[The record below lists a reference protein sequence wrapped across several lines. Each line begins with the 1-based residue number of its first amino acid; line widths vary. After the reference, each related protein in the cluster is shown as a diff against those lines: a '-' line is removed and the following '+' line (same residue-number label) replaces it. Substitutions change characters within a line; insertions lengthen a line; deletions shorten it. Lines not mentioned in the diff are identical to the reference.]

1 MMGFHDAR
9 PVPPPASVRDPAPP
23 VVVPVV
29 GQGVGQGAGQG
40 GGGGDYRVYGPEA
53 GDPPC
58 PVIPLGKAGDT
69 LHVLSP
75 GGEMLTLNPKSNAMA
90 FVNLFDGNTQWLIRH
105 FRKLDKDGN
114 PVQDFVLRNA
124 YAWFVTQCRLAGIWD
139 PSTRICGV
147 GVWRGPVVDGV
158 AVPLAHCGNAIFQ
171 APRALQA
178 PLEPGARGDEDDG
191 GWYEPGYRAGKAI
204 FVARPAMARPDVDSP
219 ATAEDGRR
227 MLSAL
232 GLWAWE
238 RPEDPALCAGWFAA
252 ALLGGYPSWRV
263 HAQIAAEFGSGKSTL
278 LKLLVA
284 GLGALAR
291 EFNDVTE
298 AGARSAL
305 ANEGRVL
312 VLDEAENEGGPD
324 GKVAR
329 LIGLLRRMAGD
340 DGAAVGRGSPGQ
352 TFYEAHVSGCA
363 LMAAILPP
371 ALQPADRSRI
381 WRGQIRKAT
390 GDHAVLARVRAETAW
405 AASMS
410 ARFRA
415 RMLLRWQQYHET
427 QALYRERLMTTD
439 GYRADGRQADLLS
452 VLLAGLDVLTRDT
465 APIHDEQDEAMELV
479 RHLLSLMR
487 EADSESSTAG
497 LCWNYLLSWDTP
509 DRRGG
514 EVQNIGNMLAFA
526 LGEEG
531 PEGSNAMTL
540 RRFGL
545 RLEVVTWDH
554 VADPKQRWDGF
565 EQGDVWLLIANQHGG
580 LSRIFNAGR
589 GQRWGDGN
597 WSVSLAQMEGAR
609 KWPVPEQ
616 FAGVKSRAIAIPLR
630 MCQVPTE
637 HAPTPR
643 NPAPLSQG
651 EHGAPGGFW
660 P

>member
-1 MMGFHDAR
+1 MAGFDDAR
-9 PVPPPASVRDPAPP
+9 PVAPPAHVRVDAPPPAAQAAN
-23 VVVPVV
+23 
-29 GQGVGQGAGQG
+29 GGAGNVP
-40 GGGGDYRVYGPEA
+40 YRVYGPVE

-58 PVIPLGKAGDT
+58 PVIPLGKAGDV

-90 FVNLFDGNTQWLIRH
+90 FVNLFDGNTQWLIQH
-105 FRKLDKDGN
+105 FRKLDKDAN

-124 YAWFVTQCRLAGIWD
+124 YAWFVARCRVAGIWD
-139 PSTRICGV
+139 ASTRICGV

-158 AVPLAHCGNAIFQ
+158 AVPLAHCGDAIFE

-178 PLEPGARGDEDDG
+178 PLEPGARGKDDG
-191 GWYEPGYRAGKAI
+191 QGEWHEPGYRAGKAI
-204 FVARPAMARPDVDSP
+204 FVARPAMVRPDVDSP
-219 ATAEDGRR
+219 ATADDGRR
-227 MLSAL
+227 MLAAL

-238 RPEDPALCAGWFAA
+238 RPEDPSLCAGWFAA

-284 GLGALAR
+284 ALGALAR

-405 AASMS
+405 AGTMS

-415 RMLLRWQQYHET
+415 RMLLRWRQYHET
-427 QALYRERLMTTD
+427 QAIYRERLMTAD
-439 GYRADGRQADLLS
+439 GYMADGRQADLLS

-465 APIHDEQDEAMELV
+465 LPIRDEQDEAMELV

-526 LGEEG
+526 LGDEG
-531 PEGSNAMTL
+531 PDGSNGMTL

-545 RLEVVTWDH
+545 RLEEVKYDH
-554 VADPKQRWDGF
+554 IADPRQRWDGF
-565 EQGDVWLLIANQHGG
+565 EQGDMWLLVANQHGG
-580 LSRIFNAGR
+580 LSRIFGAGR

-597 WSVSLAQMEGAR
+597 WSLSLAQLDGSR

-616 FAGVKSRAIAIPLR
+616 FAGVKSRAIAIPMRICKVL
-630 MCQVPTE
+630 TE
-637 HAPTPR
+637 HAPMAR
-643 NPAPLSQG
+643 NPAPQTGG
-651 EHGAPGGFW
+651 EHGSHGGLW

>member
-1 MMGFHDAR
+1 MAFGNAR
-9 PVPPPASVRDPAPP
+9 PVAPP
-23 VVVPVV
+23 VQAAPSAPAPAAVAP
-29 GQGVGQGAGQG
+29 GR
-40 GGGGDYRVYGPEA
+40 GDPEYRIYGPEP

-58 PVIPLGKAGDT
+58 PVIPLGKAGDV

-75 GGEMLTLNPKSNAMA
+75 GGEMLTLTPKSNAMA
-90 FVNLFDGNTQWLIRH
+90 FVNLFDGNTEWLIRH
-105 FRKLDKDGN
+105 FRKLDKDGQ

-124 YAWFVTQCRLAGIWD
+124 YQWFVARCRAAGIWD

-147 GVWRGPVVDGV
+147 GVWRGPVFDGV
-158 AVPLAHCGNAIFQ
+158 AVPLAHCGDAVFE

-178 PLEPGARGDEDDG
+178 PLEPGARGDDDDG
-191 GWYEPGYRAGKAI
+191 AAGAWHDPGYRARKAI
-204 FVARPAMARPDVDSP
+204 FVARPAMQRPDVDNP
-219 ATAEDGRR
+219 ATAADGRR
-227 MLSAL
+227 MLAAL

-238 RPEDPALCAGWFAA
+238 CPEDPSLCAGWFAA

-284 GLGALAR
+284 VLGALAR

-371 ALQPADRSRI
+371 ALEPADRSRI
-381 WRGQIRKAT
+381 WRGQIRKVT
-390 GDHAVLARVRAETAW
+390 GDPDVMTRVRAETAW

-415 RMLLRWQQYHET
+415 RMLLRWRQYHEA
-427 QALYRERLMTTD
+427 QALYRDRLMTTD
-439 GYRADGRQADLLS
+439 GYMADGRQADLLS

-465 APIHDEQDEAMELV
+465 LPIRDEQDEAMEMV
-479 RHLLSLMR
+479 RRLLSVMR
-487 EADSESSTAG
+487 MADSESSTAG

-526 LGEEG
+526 LGDEG
-531 PEGSNAMTL
+531 VEGVNGMTL

-545 RLEVVTWDH
+545 RLEAVTYEH

-565 EQGDVWLLIANQHGG
+565 EKGDVWLLVANNHGG
-580 LSRIFNAGR
+580 LSRIFGSGR
-589 GQRWGDGN
+589 GARWDRGN
-597 WSVSLAQMEGAR
+597 WAVSLAQMDGAR

-616 FAGVKSRAIAIPLR
+616 FAGAKSRAVAIPMKIRNVL
-630 MCQVPTE
+630 TE
-637 HAPTPR
+637 HAPSPR
-643 NPAPLSQG
+643 NPAPLMAGEQG
-651 EHGAPGGFW
+651 SHGGLW
-660 P
+660 S